1 MRMMMM
7 ICYDDYIMIKDY
19 HNLLLPC
26 LMLSILMMMIMMI
39 FFMNDGEY
47 IERIEKELKIK
58 EYFEQKLSNEGM
70 YLFTLLFS
78 ILIIITIL
86 IAIIIFST
94 YHYVDCYNQYHN
106 S

>member
-1 MRMMMM
+1 MLDAFY
-7 ICYDDYIMIKDY
+7 IDDDD
-19 HNLLLPC
+19 NDD
-26 LMLSILMMMIMMI
+26 

-86 IAIIIFST
+86 IAIIIFNT
-94 YHYVDCYNQYHN
+94 YHYVKCYNQYHN

>member
-7 ICYDDYIMIKDY
+7 TCYDDYIMIKDY
-19 HNLLLPC
+19 HNIIIT
-26 LMLSILMMMIMMI
+26 MLDAFYIDDDDNDD